1 MRSIL
6 ISIIFLAI
14 VYLFWSFRGWIVRVR
29 SSQTE
34 RGGENGRPGKIT
46 RCIEI
51 LGVKPGASEEEVT
64 QAYRDLAK
72 VWHPDRFADNSRLQK
87 KAEEKL
93 KEVNAAYEYTRSFY
107 KWK

>member
-6 ISIIFLAI
+6 IGIIFLAI
-14 VYLFWSFRGWIVRVR
+14 VYVFWSFREWVTLVR
-29 SSQTE
+29 SRQTE
-34 RGGENGRPGKIT
+34 RAGGNRGSERIT
-46 RCIEI
+46 RCIET

-93 KEVNAAYEYTRSFY
+93 KEVNAAYEYVRSFY

>member
-6 ISIIFLAI
+6 IGIIFLAI
-14 VYLFWSFRGWIVRVR
+14 VYVFWSFRQWAALVR
-29 SSQTE
+29 SRQKE
-34 RGGENGRPGKIT
+34 RAGGNRGSERII
-46 RCIEI
+46 RCIET
-51 LGVKPGASEEEVT
+51 LGVKPGASEEEIT

-93 KEVNAAYEYTRSFY
+93 KEVNAAYEYIRSFY

>member
-6 ISIIFLAI
+6 IGTIFLAI
-14 VYLFWSFRGWIVRVR
+14 VYILWYFRRWIVIVR
-29 SSQTE
+29 SRQAE
-34 RGGENGRPGKIT
+34 RPEEDRRPERIT
-46 RCIEI
+46 RCNEI

-72 VWHPDRFADNSRLQK
+72 VWHPDRFADNPRLQK

-93 KEVNAAYEYTRSFY
+93 KEVNAAYEYVRSFY

>member
-6 ISIIFLAI
+6 IGIIFLAI
-14 VYLFWSFRGWIVRVR
+14 VYVFLYFRGWIVIVR
-29 SSQTE
+29 SRQAE
-34 RGGENGRPGKIT
+34 RPGEDRRPERIT

-72 VWHPDRFADNSRLQK
+72 VWHPDRFADNLRLQK

-93 KEVNAAYEYTRSFY
+93 KEVNAAYEYTMSFY